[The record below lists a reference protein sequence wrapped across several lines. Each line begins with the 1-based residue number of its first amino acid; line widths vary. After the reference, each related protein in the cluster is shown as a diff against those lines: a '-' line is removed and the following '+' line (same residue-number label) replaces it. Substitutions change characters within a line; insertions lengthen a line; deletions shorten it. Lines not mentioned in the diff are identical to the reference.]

1 MQKKPLK
8 DLLQELE
15 QELLRLGY
23 TEGSMKFYR
32 NRWKKIIQF
41 AEERD
46 EVFYSEQLGINY
58 VEHHYQIL
66 EKDFDKTLSQ
76 KDTQELRIIR
86 MIGDFQ
92 LHHTVLRRY
101 YKHRELLTDSY
112 YIGISKDFKKYCKY
126 KGYSKVTVDH
136 YVKQSE
142 RFVDYLVSQ
151 GIRDCH
157 DLDLS
162 SINRYIRTLAGYT
175 YKTVEQNI
183 CSIRSFLRY
192 LQEQD
197 ILKTDLASKT
207 PMIQARK
214 QVRIPSVWTKEEL
227 DALIGAIDRGN
238 PKGKRDYAIILLAC
252 VLGLRVTDI
261 KSLTFGCFHWDTKK
275 LIFGQSKTR
284 ETVILPIPSEVG
296 WAVIDYLKYGRP
308 KVDSSIL
315 FIRHVA
321 PFLPFSE
328 GDHLHQIIRGYMRI
342 AHLPTLKKHRGMHS
356 LRHTAASRML
366 EHDTPLAVI
375 SDILGHTDTN
385 STAVYLKVDINKLKK
400 CCLDTPEVRP

>member
-8 DLLQELE
+8 ELLQELE

-32 NRWKKIIQF
+32 NRWKKIIRF
-41 AEERD
+41 AQELGENY
-46 EVFYSEQLGINY
+46 YSEQLGINY

-66 EKDFDKTLSQ
+66 EKDFGKKLSQ
-76 KDTQELRIIR
+76 KDVQELRIIR

-101 YKHRELLTDSY
+101 YKHRELLADSY
-112 YIGISKDFKKYCKY
+112 YMGVSKGFRKYCEH
-126 KGYSKVTVDH
+126 KGYSRETVDH

-142 RFVDYLVSQ
+142 RLMDYLVSQ

-157 DLDLS
+157 GIELPLIDG
-162 SINRYIRTLAGYT
+162 YIRTLAGYT

-214 QVRIPSVWTKEEL
+214 QTRIPSVWTKEEL

-261 KSLTFGCFHWDTKK
+261 KNLAFACFHWEEKR
-275 LIFGQSKTR
+275 LIFIQSKTR
-284 ETVILPIPSEVG
+284 ETVTLPIPSEVG
-296 WAVIDYLKYGRP
+296 WAVIDYLRYGRP
-308 KVDSSIL
+308 KVDSPIL
-315 FIRHVA
+315 FVRHVA

-328 GDHLHQIIRGYMRI
+328 GDHLYQIIRGYMRI

-385 STAVYLKVDINKLKK
+385 STAVYLKVDVNKLKE
-400 CCLDTPEVRP
+400 CCLDTPEVRS